1 MLRNCVGPAGCI
13 RYAMPVEETRFSDE
27 DILMAA
33 KRIHGNT
40 SRAAM
45 EHAMMILNVWDT
57 GPLNAE
63 GVVDRYEDAA
73 LR

>member
-1 MLRNCVGPAGCI
+1 MVLFLAAQDAQKMRRAGRLRPVCDAGG
-13 RYAMPVEETRFSDE
+13 R
-27 DILMAA
+27 
-33 KRIHGNT
+33 NT

-45 EHAMMILNVWDT
+45 EHAMMILNVWDA
-57 GPLNAE
+57 GALNAE